1 MSRLATNAAGAPW
14 SADDRADAALCS
26 ALLGSGGVWW
36 ALASVGQLGWWL
48 LPLFGALSA
57 PFALPA
63 LAGAAALATLLW
75 IAIAVWAMRVRLDA
89 QLFAALARD
98 DGPWDDAASLDQALA
113 RGFGR
118 PRLPA
123 PGRDMAA
130 RCAGAQRLFRR
141 LVIASLLHLLG
152 LLAAGGGLLVTLVAA
167 KGALG

>member
-1 MSRLATNAAGAPW
+1 MNRLATNAAGAPW
-14 SADDRADAALCS
+14 TADERADAALCA

-48 LPLFGALSA
+48 LPLAGALSA

-63 LAGAAALATLLW
+63 LSLAAALATLLW

-89 QLFAALARD
+89 QLFAALARA
-98 DGPWDDAASLDQALA
+98 DGPWADAASLDQALA

-118 PRLPA
+118 TRLPA

-130 RCAGAQRLFRR
+130 RCAGARRLFRR
-141 LVIASLLHLLG
+141 LVVASLLHLLG
-152 LLAAGGGLLVTLVAA
+152 LLTAGGLLVTLVAA
-167 KGALG
+167 KGAPG